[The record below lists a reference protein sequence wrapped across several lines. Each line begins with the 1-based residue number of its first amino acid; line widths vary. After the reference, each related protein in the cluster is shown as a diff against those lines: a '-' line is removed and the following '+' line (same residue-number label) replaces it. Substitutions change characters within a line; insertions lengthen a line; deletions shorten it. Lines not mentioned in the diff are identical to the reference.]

1 MTANI
6 SRKEAC
12 VLENP
17 PSDKPRD
24 KQIKQDEK
32 NLEQIEYL
40 LYQSTQGIHFMFDNK
55 ELIKVLS
62 QKNLEKKLK
71 DQANVQ
77 MVQDLLTRFIERPSI
92 QEKKLFLET
101 LEAET
106 YELLVRAYFQLV
118 ENTILASTDVRH

>member
-1 MTANI
+1 M
-6 SRKEAC
+6 
-12 VLENP
+12 LQ
-17 PSDKPRD
+17 KP
-24 KQIKQDEK
+24 QHAKQDEK

-40 LYQSTQGIHFMFDNK
+40 LYQSTQGIHFMFNNQ

-77 MVQDLLTRFIERPSI
+77 KVQDLLTKLIERPSI

-101 LEAET
+101 LDEDT
-106 YELLVRAYFQLV
+106 YELLIRAYFQLV
-118 ENTILASTDVRH
+118 ENTILASSNIRH